1 MDLSLEAEPFL
12 KRLAEQVADLPATA
26 SPLLI
31 VLPNR
36 RSQFVLHAFLD
47 ELLPAHQD
55 QVTLST
61 VDDLMEKLS
70 DLKMIEPEELLIAFY
85 SAYCKLEKSPQ
96 SFDQFSAWAT
106 SFLTDANDVDLH
118 MGDMNQLLS
127 QINDY
132 HQTGDYFKDGSPGPI
147 ERDYLTFWQRLPK
160 YYKVLREE
168 LSQLELAY
176 RGLIYRKV
184 AELSAQNSETLKSFF
199 TGKTVYWVGVI
210 PGNPS
215 EQELLHWL
223 KKNGEL
229 EIFADVDKFYVEHK
243 VHEAG
248 KLFRSGAFANETKWP
263 VNLLARKAYQFDVHP
278 MPTVIGQLLEV
289 KTVLKTISESEYSKT
304 VVVLADE
311 KLLAPFLEL
320 FSEERSHLNI
330 TTGYPLKNTLIHR
343 FIMSWIQLHAT
354 ALQRNNDVMFYHK
367 HLDDFLEYAIIKN
380 WLGGAANWVTIKD
393 KMVAKNLKFVSRN
406 WLSAQL
412 GQDLF
417 AIKAFEL
424 LFNWPKD
431 VNAVFQ
437 LISDVLVDWKKNT
450 EKLGFA
456 PIEVQALPVYI
467 QKLKLL
473 LSQFSDLLPES
484 DLKALRKFVHRQVGY
499 AKIYL
504 EEPENNCIQV
514 MGMLET
520 RMIDFEN
527 VIIVGAADD
536 TLPGSPNRATHIPF
550 IHRVNYGLPTRRESE
565 ALIAYHFYRLMQRA
579 NHVHL
584 IYSTST
590 TAMSGG
596 EVSRYVLQLQEELSQ
611 INENLQLNF
620 IYDQGQRSLKPA
632 TPLVVEKTPEVIAD
646 IEQALKRVSP
656 SALNRF
662 IDSPLEFYFSYV
674 LRLREQD
681 KVEED
686 VEASTFGSIVHN
698 AIENLYKPYEESVL
712 TDKVIESMLPLVD
725 VVVMAEFH
733 DKFEPSL
740 LETGKNKI
748 QVELAKNW
756 VKLFLK
762 FDADDI
768 KKNGPIELIKLELR
782 LGGEFDYNHLKVNLN
797 SFADR
802 VDKRNGKIRIV
813 DYKTGKVEAK
823 DLTATWND
831 IQTKIEYSKA
841 LQLAFYSWA
850 YAKRYGETPEQI
862 ESVIFSFRNKKS
874 GYLPL
879 TIKTEKGKAVVSFKE
894 GFEGVMTALLDE
906 MFDITQ
912 PFAHRETTKYP
923 VF

>member
-1 MDLSLEAEPFL
+1 MDLNLEAKPFL
-12 KRLAEQVADLPATA
+12 KRLAEQVVERGTDAPH
-26 SPLLI
+26 LLI

-36 RSQFVLHAFLD
+36 RSQFVLRAFLD
-47 ELLPAHQD
+47 ELLTD
-55 QVTLST
+55 QAEQVQLIT
-61 VDDLMEKLS
+61 VDDLMEQLS

-85 SAYCKLEKSPQ
+85 SAYCKLEKTPQ

-118 MGDMNQLLS
+118 MGDMNQLLH

-132 HQTGDYFKDGSPGPI
+132 HQTGEYFKDGSPGPI

-160 YYKVLREE
+160 YYKVLRDE

-184 AELSAQNSETLKSFF
+184 AELSEQDSETLKAFF
-199 TGKTVYWVGVI
+199 TGKTIYWVGVI

-215 EQELLHWL
+215 EQKLLHWL
-223 KKNGEL
+223 KEKGEL

-243 VHEAG
+243 AHEAG

-263 VNLLARKAYQFDVHP
+263 VNLLLRKAYQFDVHP
-278 MPTVIGQLLEV
+278 MPNVVGQLLEV
-289 KTVLKTISESEYSKT
+289 KHILKSIPESDYANT

-311 KLLAPFLEL
+311 KLLSPFLEM
-320 FSEERSHLNI
+320 FADERPYLNI

-343 FIMSWIQLHAT
+343 FIMSWIQLHAG
-354 ALQRNNDVMFYHK
+354 ALQRSNDVMFYHK
-367 HLDDFLEYAIIKN
+367 HLEEFLEYAIIKN
-380 WLGGAANWVTIKD
+380 WLGGAANWALIKQ

-406 WLSAQL
+406 WLAAQL
-412 GQDLF
+412 GHDLF
-417 AIKAFEL
+417 AVKAFEL
-424 LFNWPKD
+424 LFNWPKE
-431 VNAVFQ
+431 VSAVFQ
-437 LISDVLVDWKKNT
+437 LINDVLVDWKKNT

-499 AKIYL
+499 SKIYL
-504 EEPENNCIQV
+504 EEPENKCIQV

-550 IHRVNYGLPTRRESE
+550 IHRVNYGLPTRQESE

-596 EVSRYVLQLQEELSQ
+596 EASRYVLQLQEELSQ
-611 INENLQLNF
+611 LNKNLKLNF
-620 IYDQGQRSLKPA
+620 VYNKGDHSLKPA
-632 TPLVVEKTPEVIAD
+632 APLQVEKTLEVIAD

-698 AIENLYKPYEESVL
+698 TIENLYKPFEGSVL
-712 TDKVIESMLPLVD
+712 TEKVIDSMMPLVD
-725 VVVMAEFH
+725 EQVMAEFH

-768 KKNGPIELIKLELR
+768 KKHGPIELIKLELR

-813 DYKTGKVEAK
+813 DYKTGKVEEN
-823 DLTATWND
+823 DLKATWNQ

-850 YAKRYGETPEQI
+850 YAKRYGGPPEQI

-879 TIKTEKGKAVVSFKE
+879 VINPEKGQPAMDFKV
-894 GFEGVMTALLDE
+894 GFESVMTALLDE
-906 MFDITQ
+906 MFDTSK